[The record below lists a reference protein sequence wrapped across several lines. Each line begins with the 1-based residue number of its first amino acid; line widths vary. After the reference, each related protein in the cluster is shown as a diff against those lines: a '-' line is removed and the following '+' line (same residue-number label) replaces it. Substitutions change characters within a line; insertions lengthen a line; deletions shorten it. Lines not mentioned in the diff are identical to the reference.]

1 MTIPEQPRTTPAKA
15 AEAAQQAARA
25 TKTATTPAHAPPAT
39 TAAAPPE
46 ATDAPAEPQAP
57 AAPQPPA
64 PAAKTRTASTAGKTA
79 TAAKASQAAGTAGTA
94 KTSRASKT
102 AKTSKMASK
111 TAKAIKAS
119 ANATKPPRASKASAS
134 RKPAGPTDAIECEL
148 RAEGALVVAGV
159 DEVGRGAWA
168 GPVVVGA
175 AVSALAAPPS
185 GLTDSKLLT
194 AKKREELA
202 PLIAAWATAYAFG
215 AASPAEIDALGM
227 TAALRLAAVRA
238 LEALPVRPDA
248 VVLDGSHDFL
258 GDPWRVRTVVKGD
271 QVCVGVAAASVLAKV
286 HRDRLMAELG
296 TGHPEFA
303 FGDNAGYPSP
313 VHQAALEEFG
323 PTPYHRLSW
332 AYLDNLPRWR
342 HLKIVRSALED
353 AGQTALDF

>member
-1 MTIPEQPRTTPAKA
+1 M
-15 AEAAQQAARA
+15 
-25 TKTATTPAHAPPAT
+25 
-39 TAAAPPE
+39 
-46 ATDAPAEPQAP
+46 
-57 AAPQPPA
+57 
-64 PAAKTRTASTAGKTA
+64 
-79 TAAKASQAAGTAGTA
+79 
-94 KTSRASKT
+94 
-102 AKTSKMASK
+102 
-111 TAKAIKAS
+111 
-119 ANATKPPRASKASAS
+119 
-134 RKPAGPTDAIECEL
+134 ECEL
-148 RAEGALVVAGV
+148 RAAGALVVAGV

-175 AVSALAAPPS
+175 AVSALDAPPS

-194 AKKREELA
+194 AKRREELE
-202 PLIAAWATAYAFG
+202 PLIAAWAVAHAFG
-215 AASPAEIDALGM
+215 AASPEEIDALGM

-296 TGHPEFA
+296 VDHPKFA

-313 VHQAALEEFG
+313 VHQAALEELG

-342 HLKIVRSALED
+342 HLKRVRSELED
-353 AGQTALDF
+353 AGQTTLDF

>member
-1 MTIPEQPRTTPAKA
+1 MTIPKQPRKTAAKPAKPA
-15 AEAAQQAARA
+15 RKAARG
-25 TKTATTPAHAPPAT
+25 TKAGKA
-39 TAAAPPE
+39 AAAP
-46 ATDAPAEPQAP
+46 
-57 AAPQPPA
+57 
-64 PAAKTRTASTAGKTA
+64 
-79 TAAKASQAAGTAGTA
+79 GT
-94 KTSRASKT
+94 
-102 AKTSKMASK
+102 
-111 TAKAIKAS
+111 
-119 ANATKPPRASKASAS
+119 
-134 RKPAGPTDAIECEL
+134 AGPTDAVEGEL
-148 RAEGALVVAGV
+148 RAAGALVVAGV

-175 AVSALAAPPS
+175 AVSALAAPPE

-194 AKKREELA
+194 AKRREELA
-202 PLIAAWATAYAFG
+202 PMIAAWATAHAFG

-271 QVCVGVAAASVLAKV
+271 RVCVGVAAASVLAKV

-296 TGHPEFA
+296 ADHPDFA

-313 VHQAALEEFG
+313 VHQAALEELG
-323 PTPYHRLSW
+323 PTPYHRMSW

-342 HLKIVRSALED
+342 HLKRVRSTLED